1 MGFTAKQPESTF
13 EACPVGVHIAR
24 CFKLVDMG
32 LQKKQYKGQ
41 PKGEQEKLMVGFELL
56 GDERTKEGENFVY
69 TQFYWKTLGENAL
82 LRAHLEA
89 WRGKALTEEEAAGFD
104 VSKLLGAYCQ
114 LNLVE
119 DKTADKT
126 YINIGSITPLHKS
139 MPRPAPVNDITTF
152 DMDDP
157 DMTLFE
163 TFSDNMKEM
172 LKNSR
177 SWKGSRIAAPVSG
190 GQALEEDAETPF

>member
-1 MGFTAKQPESTF
+1 MGFTAKQPESNF
-13 EACPVGVHIAR
+13 EDCPVGVHIAR

-32 LQKKQYKGQ
+32 LQKKSYKGQ
-41 PKGEQEKLMVGFELL
+41 PKGEQQKIMVSWELF

-69 TQFYWKTLGENAL
+69 TQFYWMTLGENSL

-89 WRGKALTEEEAAGFD
+89 WRGKALTDDEAAGFD
-104 VSKLLGAYCQ
+104 ISKLLGAYCQ

-119 DKTADKT
+119 NKENDKT

-139 MPRPAPVNDITTF
+139 MPRPEPVNTITTF

-157 DMTLFE
+157 DMAVFD
-163 TFSDNMKEM
+163 TFSDKMKDI
-172 LKNSR
+172 LRQSR
-177 SWKGSRIAAPVSG
+177 SWPGNRTAEPVAAGHAIP
-190 GQALEEDAETPF
+190 ETDDVPF

>member
-1 MGFTAKQPESTF
+1 MGFTAKQPESNF
-13 EACPVGVHIAR
+13 EDCPVGVHIAR

-32 LQKKQYKGQ
+32 LQKKSYKGQ
-41 PKGEQEKLMVGFELL
+41 PKGEQQKIMVSWELL

-69 TQFYWKTLGENAL
+69 TQFYWMTLGENSL
-82 LRAHLEA
+82 LRSHLEA

-104 VSKLLGAYCQ
+104 ISKLLGAYCQ

-119 DKTADKT
+119 NKENDKT

-139 MPRPAPVNDITTF
+139 MPRPEPVNTITTF

-157 DMTLFE
+157 DMAVFD
-163 TFSDNMKEM
+163 TFSDKMKDI
-172 LKNSR
+172 LRQSR
-177 SWKGSRIAAPVSG
+177 SWPGNRTAEPVAAGHAIP
-190 GQALEEDAETPF
+190 ETDDVPF

>member
-13 EACPVGVHIAR
+13 ENCPVGVHIAR

-41 PKGEQEKLMVGFELL
+41 AKGEQEKLMVCFELL
-56 GDERTKEGENFVY
+56 GDERTNDGENFVY
-69 TQFYWKTLGENAL
+69 TQFYWKTLGENSL

-89 WRGKALTEEEAAGFD
+89 WRGKALSEEEALGFD

-119 DKTADKT
+119 VKTPEKT

-139 MPRPAPVNDITTF
+139 MPRPDPVNPIATF
-152 DMDDP
+152 DMDSP
-157 DMTLFE
+157 DMEVFE
-163 TFSDNMKEM
+163 SLSDKMQEM
-172 LKNSR
+172 MRASR
-177 SWKGSRIAAPVSG
+177 SWPSNKAAASTSKPS
-190 GQALEEDAETPF
+190 AIEEDSDLPF